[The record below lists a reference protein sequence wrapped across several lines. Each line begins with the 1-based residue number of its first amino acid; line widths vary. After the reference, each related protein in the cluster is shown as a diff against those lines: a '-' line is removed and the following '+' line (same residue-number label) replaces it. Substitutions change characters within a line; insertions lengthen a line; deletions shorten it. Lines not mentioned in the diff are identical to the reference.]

1 MRKQKEKKQQ
11 LKESFMQ
18 GVFAMMFSQVLIKL
32 IGLVYKLYLT
42 NREGFG
48 DEGNAIYSSGFY
60 IYSLLL
66 TLSSVGIP
74 NAISKLVSERIAVGD
89 NKGANRIFKIAFA
102 TFGLLGFIGTCILFF
117 GAHYIANF
125 IIQIPEA
132 ELTLVALSPSIFF
145 VALICVIR
153 GYFNGNG
160 TLKVTANSQTL
171 EQIFKVVF
179 TLLFVELVAIV
190 MGLNTKVMAAG
201 ANLATTVAT
210 IGSFVYLFV
219 FYKNNRTLNV
229 NATGVITKKES
240 IIKVV
245 KNILQVSIPISLS
258 AILSSIS
265 KNIDSTT
272 VVRGLKT
279 FMDEGAAKI
288 QYGILSGKVDTLT
301 SLPLSF
307 NIAFATALVPALSFA
322 RAKNDMTTAN
332 KRVSFS
338 ILVTILIG
346 LPCTAGMF
354 LFAEPILKLLFPAQS
369 AGAFLLQISSLAII
383 FTVLAQTINGAL
395 QGIGKVMIPATAF
408 TVGVIAKFIINVTL
422 IPIPQIGVNGAAIGT
437 IVCNVIACFIG
448 FMVLKKNMD
457 IKFKFSKYIIKPIGA
472 TFIMSVCSYAIY
484 IVLLKM
490 ISLKMAAVIAMG
502 SAVGI
507 YVIAIISLKIFTKE
521 EIFMIPYGQRIYKT
535 LVRLGVYKEKET
547 A

>member
-1 MRKQKEKKQQ
+1 MQKQKEKKQQ
-11 LKESFMQ
+11 VKESFMQ

-117 GAHYIANF
+117 GAHYISNF

-145 VALICVIR
+145 VSLICVIR

-179 TLLFVELVAIV
+179 TLLLVELVAIV

-210 IGSFVYLFV
+210 IGSFIYLFV

-307 NIAFATALVPALSFA
+307 NIAFATALVPALSYA
-322 RAKNDMTTAN
+322 RAKNDMSTAN

-395 QGIGKVMIPATAF
+395 QGIGKVMVPATAF
-408 TVGVIAKFIINVTL
+408 TVGVIVKFIINVTL

-437 IVCNVIACFIG
+437 IACNVIACLIG
-448 FMVLKKNMD
+448 FTVLKKNMD
-457 IKFKFSKYIIKPIGA
+457 IQFKFSKYIVKPIIS
-472 TFIMSVCSYAIY
+472 TTIMSVCSYAIY
-484 IVLLKM
+484 IVLLKVV
-490 ISLKMAAVIAMG
+490 SLKIAAIIAIVSAIVIYAL
-502 SAVGI
+502 
-507 YVIAIISLKIFTKE
+507 AIISLKVFTKE
-521 EIFMIPYGQRIYKT
+521 EILMIPYGQKIYKT
-535 LVRLGVYKEKET
+535 LVKLGVYKEEKI